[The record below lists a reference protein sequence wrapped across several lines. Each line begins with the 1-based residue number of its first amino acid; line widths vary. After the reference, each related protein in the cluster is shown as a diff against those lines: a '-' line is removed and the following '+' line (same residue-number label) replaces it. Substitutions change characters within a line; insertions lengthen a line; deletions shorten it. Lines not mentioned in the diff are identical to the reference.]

1 MDSKG
6 RKVGLVVVA
15 AALAAGV
22 YGFSQ
27 ISSKPV
33 TVSNKPTPHYTAP
46 KEAPK
51 PGFNYVTHVVDGDTI
66 DVDIDGKTER
76 IRLIGIDTPETV
88 DPRKPVQC
96 FGKEAS
102 NKTKEMLSGKQVR
115 LEADPTQDDR
125 DKYGRL
131 LRYVF
136 LEDGTN
142 YNQWLVVQGY
152 AHEYTYDI
160 PYKYQ
165 AEFKAAERQAQNLN
179 RGLWS
184 AKTCN
189 GITK

>member
-1 MDSKG
+1 MKYSG
-6 RKVGLVVVA
+6 IILIIVTLAGIFGGSSLVMRKDTIQKPAMHQFFIPHEKLK
-15 AALAAGV
+15 L
-22 YGFSQ
+22 GFSW
-27 ISSKPV
+27 
-33 TVSNKPTPHYTAP
+33 
-46 KEAPK
+46 
-51 PGFNYVTHVVDGDTI
+51 VTHVVDGDTI
-66 DVDIDGKTER
+66 DVDIDGKVER

-96 FGKEAS
+96 FGREAS

-115 LEADPTQDDR
+115 LESDLTQDDR

-142 YNQWLVVQGY
+142 YDQWLVAQGY
-152 AHEYTYDI
+152 AHEYTYQI

-165 AEFKAAERQAQNLN
+165 AEFKAAEHQARDANL
-179 RGLWS
+179 GLWS
-184 AKTCN
+184 PNTCN

>member
-1 MDSKG
+1 M
-6 RKVGLVVVA
+6 
-15 AALAAGV
+15 AALIAGV

-27 ISSKPV
+27 ISSK
-33 TVSNKPTPHYTAP
+33 TAAVSNKPKPHYTAP

-51 PGFNYVTHVVDGDTI
+51 PGFNWVTHVVDGDTI
-66 DVDIDGKTER
+66 DVDMNGKTER

-102 NKTKEMLSGKQVR
+102 DETKKMLSGKQIR
-115 LEADPTQDDR
+115 LESDPTQDDR

-136 LEDGTN
+136 LQDGTN
-142 YNQWLVVQGY
+142 YNQWLIDQGY
-152 AHEYTYDI
+152 AHEYTYHI

-165 AEFKAAERQAQNLN
+165 AEFKAAERAARDSNL
-179 RGLWS
+179 GLWS
-184 AKTCN
+184 PKTCG

>member
-27 ISSKPV
+27 ISSKPAA
-33 TVSNKPTPHYTAP
+33 VSIKSKPHYIAP

-51 PGFNYVTHVVDGDTI
+51 PGFNWVTHVVDGDTI
-66 DVDIDGKTER
+66 DVDLNGKSER

-96 FGKEAS
+96 FGREAS
-102 NKTKEMLSGKQVR
+102 NKTKGMLSGKQVR

-142 YNQWLVVQGY
+142 YNEWLVAQGY
-152 AHEYTYDI
+152 AHEYTYNI

-165 AEFKAAERQAQNLN
+165 AEFKDAEHKARDSDK
-179 RGLWS
+179 GLWS
-184 AKTCN
+184 PNTCN